1 VLHIKA
7 LVKKIETIY
16 MLETLY
22 AQQQQNVG
30 CRVPM
35 NIKDVLSKF

>member
-22 AQQQQNVG
+22 AQQQNVG